1 MLIMLFTFVFLR
13 LLAVL
18 SQLTKLLKLC
28 LNKCKQLCT
37 NAALASA
44 SKKELESIVAE
55 KLIYNYAIEM
65 CQSAA
70 VEELFGHPAEVS
82 FGEFF
87 VFSSA
92 NHTPRTARRSNEIEL
107 IFH

>member
-1 MLIMLFTFVFLR
+1 MCSWHVY
-13 LLAVL
+13 LLSLSRTVL

-82 FGEFF
+82 SPSFPLLAKGT
-87 VFSSA
+87 
-92 NHTPRTARRSNEIEL
+92 HTHAHI
-107 IFH
+107 